1 MSSYM
6 AKRDNLVPF
15 IVFDVRIGH
24 QKRTETFLAKDG
36 KFQIN
41 SKENKK
47 TENRNKTNLFGQK
60 QEVANNQRATDKTR
74 RAPIPTVRVR
84 NVQNRTRGRSVRN
97 NFLLAHPQTFMR
109 NSTNTNIR
117 FVTFYKMEKFKTFMP
132 FNKILKQIYKR
143 FRRLNATNKQY
154 KQQLLSYCK
163 LKLKSFEFS
172 SCSLSTDGADAKFK
186 FAQRMEVVDF

>member
-1 MSSYM
+1 MLEDTNELEKRHMSSYM

-74 RAPIPTVRVR
+74 RAPIPTVNEFVFATFKIEQGGGACATTFFWPIHKLSCGIRPT
-84 NVQNRTRGRSVRN
+84 QIFDLSHFTRWKNSK
-97 NFLLAHPQTFMR
+97 LLCL
-109 NSTNTNIR
+109 SI
-117 FVTFYKMEKFKTFMP
+117 KF
-132 FNKILKQIYKR
+132 
-143 FRRLNATNKQY
+143 
-154 KQQLLSYCK
+154 
-163 LKLKSFEFS
+163 
-172 SCSLSTDGADAKFK
+172 
-186 FAQRMEVVDF
+186 